1 MSDLSTS
8 AAFAATVP
16 ARGSRAV
23 IVGAGGGLGRALT
36 AACEALG
43 LRMVLM
49 DLAGVVPK
57 MACPAQS
64 ICLPIDAAD
73 RDSTAQA
80 FGQAAQFLGGIDH
93 LFHVA
98 GFSTIPPRP
107 LRDTDVDEWDR
118 VIDGNLRSA
127 YLCASAALNHMDG
140 DAPDIVFVSS
150 TMTVAP
156 SRGYGAYIAAKGG
169 TVGLM
174 KALAL
179 ENAPRV
185 RANAVA
191 PSAMLTPFMGGGP
204 QAQRG
209 DAAKWDWFDPA
220 VAAAAIPLGR
230 LCTPEDVVG
239 PMLFLSSPAARFI
252 TGQVLHV
259 SGGRVMP

>member
-1 MSDLSTS
+1 LSDVSTS

-16 ARGSRAV
+16 APGSRVV
-23 IVGAGGGLGRALT
+23 IVGAGGGLGKALT
-36 AACEALG
+36 EAGQSLG
-43 LRMVLM
+43 LRMALM
-49 DLAGVVPK
+49 DLAAVVPK

-73 RDSTAQA
+73 RESTERA
-80 FGQAAQFLGGIDH
+80 FDQAAGLLGGVDH

-98 GFSTIPPRP
+98 GFSTIPPQP
-107 LRDTDVDEWDR
+107 LRDIGADEWDR

-127 YLCASAALNHMDG
+127 YLCAVSALRHMDG
-140 DAPDIVFVSS
+140 DTSGIVFVSS

-156 SRGYGAYIAAKGG
+156 NRGYGAYIAAKGG

-185 RANAVA
+185 RVNAVA
-191 PSAMLTPFMGGGP
+191 PSAMLTPFMAGGP
-204 QAQRG
+204 QAAG
-209 DAAKWDWFDPA
+209 GSAGKWDWFDPA
-220 VAAAAIPLGR
+220 AAAAAIPMGR
-230 LCTPEDVVG
+230 LCAPEDVVG

>member
-1 MSDLSTS
+1 M
-8 AAFAATVP
+8 A
-16 ARGSRAV
+16 
-23 IVGAGGGLGRALT
+23 
-36 AACEALG
+36 
-43 LRMVLM
+43 LM
-49 DLAGVVPK
+49 DLPGVVAGMQP
-57 MACPAQS
+57 PAGS
-64 ICLPIDAAD
+64 VCLPVDAAD
-73 RDSTAQA
+73 DASVAHA
-80 FGQAAQFLGGIDH
+80 FSEARAFLGGIDI

-107 LRDTDVDEWDR
+107 VRELGAGEWDR

-127 YLCASAALNHMDG
+127 YLCAVAALEHMDG
-140 DAPDIVFVSS
+140 DAPSMAFVSS

-156 SRGYGAYIAAKGG
+156 NRGYGAYIAAKGG

-174 KALAL
+174 KALAM

-185 RANAVA
+185 RINAVA

-204 QAQRG
+204 QAGRG

-220 VAAAAIPLGR
+220 AAAAAIPLGR

-239 PMLFLSSPAARFI
+239 PLLFLCSPAAQFI

>member
-1 MSDLSTS
+1 M
-8 AAFAATVP
+8 AP
-16 ARGSRAV
+16 ARGSRVV
-23 IVGAGGGLGRALT
+23 IVGAGGGLGRALS
-36 AACEALG
+36 AACESLG
-43 LRMVLM
+43 LRMALM
-49 DLAGVVPK
+49 DLAAVVPK

-64 ICLPIDAAD
+64 VCLPIDAAD
-73 RDSTAQA
+73 GDSVDRA
-80 FGQAAQFLGGIDH
+80 FGEAAAFLGGIDH

-107 LRDTDVDEWDR
+107 LRETDPTEWDR

-127 YLCASAALNHMDG
+127 YLCSVAALRHMNG
-140 DAPDIVFVSS
+140 DAPGIVLVSS

-156 SRGYGAYIAAKGG
+156 NRGYGAYIAAKGG

-185 RANAVA
+185 RVNAVA

-204 QAQRG
+204 QAQG
-209 DAAKWDWFDPA
+209 GSAGKWDWFDPVA
-220 VAAAAIPLGR
+220 AAAAIPMGR
-230 LCTPEDVVG
+230 LCAPEDVVG
-239 PMLFLSSPAARFI
+239 PMLFLGSPAARFI